1 MGLWGTLNH
10 PLWLYHTHPSH
21 RDQIPAF
28 LLRFFK
34 ITKEHPGRSFFCPY
48 LHRFPIHNYLNIP
61 QDTYH
66 EFLRIS
72 TTVRT
77 IILLR
82 QVLQISFPLL
92 NHKYTKNSR
101 YIIHGILWVFV
112 ILNLHSVLIILL
124 LLLDLFDPFQGIHIF
139 DLFGKKLVVEA
150 SYEDR
155 KDLQWGVDLIAFVGV
170 WGVVVDY

>member
-1 MGLWGTLNH
+1 MDPWETLNR
-10 PLWLYHTHPSH
+10 PQWLYHIRPSH
-21 RDQIPAF
+21 RDRIPAF
-28 LLRFFK
+28 LLKFFK

-48 LHRFPIHNYLNIP
+48 LHRFPIHNHLNIP

-101 YIIHGILWVFV
+101 YT
-112 ILNLHSVLIILL
+112 SSM
-124 LLLDLFDPFQGIHIF
+124 
-139 DLFGKKLVVEA
+139 E
-150 SYEDR
+150 SYESSSSSTSIR
-155 KDLQWGVDLIAFVGV
+155 SSSYFCSSWISLILSKGFISLICSGRSSLLRHLMRIEKIFSGAWTSFPLLACEGL
-170 WGVVVDY
+170 